1 MMTHKAA
8 PATMMAV
15 RILRACVGASS
26 LLNQC
31 LQSESSGRASR
42 NVALTKLFPR
52 RTFDDRDR
60 GRPHAEKIL
69 VGIFDFDADWKT
81 LGDAYPVQLA
91 FHVRNSRRRQI
102 DFAFRLHCPTDS
114 LNFSAEA
121 LVRCGREV
129 NDCLASR
136 SHVSN
141 LGFAKICDDVPFARV
156 EQRED
161 GNPGS
166 NMGAGRNVE
175 IDDTS
180 GKRCDDLAVGE
191 MEFLEIDGRDRTFAL
206 SL

>member
-1 MMTHKAA
+1 MITHKTA

-15 RILRACVGASS
+15 LILRACVGASS
-26 LLNQC
+26 LLNQWF
-31 LQSESSGRASR
+31 QSESSGRASR
-42 NVALTKLFPR
+42 NVALTKLFRR

-102 DFAFRLHCPTDS
+102 DFAFGLHCPSDS
-114 LNFSAEA
+114 LHFSTEA
-121 LVRCGREV
+121 LVRRGRKV

-136 SHVSN
+136 SHMSN
-141 LGFAKICDDVPFARV
+141 LRFAKIRNDVPFARV
-156 EQRED
+156 QQRED
-161 GNPGS
+161 GNPGG

-175 IDDTS
+175 VNDPS
-180 GKRCDDLAVGE
+180 GKSRDDLAVGE
-191 MEFLEIDGRDRTFAL
+191 MEFLEIDGRDRTLAL

>member
-26 LLNQC
+26 LLNQWF
-31 LQSESSGRASR
+31 QSESSGRASR
-42 NVALTKLFPR
+42 NVALTKLFRR

-91 FHVRNSRRRQI
+91 FHVRNTRRRQI
-102 DFAFRLHCPTDS
+102 DFAFGLHCPSDS
-114 LNFSAEA
+114 LHFSSKS
-121 LVRCGREV
+121 LVRRGRQV
-129 NDCLASR
+129 NNRFAVG
-136 SHVSN
+136 SHMSN
-141 LGFAKICDDVPFARV
+141 LGFAEICDDVPFARV

-161 GNPGS
+161 RSPGG
-166 NMGAGRNVE
+166 NMGTDRNVE
-175 IDDTS
+175 VDNPS

-191 MEFLEIDGRDRTFAL
+191 MEFLEIDSGDRTFAL